1 MTGMLLLAASCAK
14 DTPATSG
21 AEVHFTISVK
31 ADTDTKAAYG
41 DASAVTQLLVGVL
54 DSAGN
59 PIEEFRRTVSR
70 SSASE
75 DFSFSL
81 ELVEGLSYRLVLFA
95 QSPDRFVNNYSVTT
109 QLQSIPLPNTIDIN
123 SETGDAFWACQD
135 IEADAHSQSIT
146 LRRAWAQVNI
156 GTSASDASAVTAVAL
171 SIPGLPTH
179 FNACTGEASGSQVV
193 SMTASN
199 VISDLIGY
207 PSYSLLAYAYIPVGQ
222 TPLMVDPTLTIS
234 RGSSSVTTN
243 LTNIPL
249 RANYRTNILGNF

>member
-1 MTGMLLLAASCAK
+1 MAGILLFTASCVK
-14 DTPATSG
+14 DITATSG

-81 ELVEGLSYRLVLFA
+81 KLVEGLSYRLVLFA
-95 QSPDRFVNNYSVTT
+95 QSPGRYVDNYSSTT
-109 QLQSIPLPNTIDIN
+109 QLQGIVLPGSIDMN
-123 SETGDAFWACQD
+123 SETADAFWTSLTV
-135 IEADAHSQSIT
+135 DAGSSSQSIT

-156 GTSASDASAVTAVAL
+156 GTSASGAASVTEL
-171 SIPGLPTH
+171 SLLIPGLPTR
-179 FNACTGEASGSQVV
+179 FNACTGEASGSQEV
-193 SMTASN
+193 SVTGSH

-207 PSYSLLAYAYIPVGQ
+207 PSYTLLAYAYIPVGQ

-234 RGSSSVTTN
+234 RGSSPVTTN

-249 RANYRTNILGNF
+249 RANYRTNILGNL